1 MGRIYHH
8 RVALL
13 SGCILTV
20 LLCHPVIGV
29 PCEYGFENSTYLQQ
43 QMYFDGSFYGYA
55 YCTDCLDPFQN
66 LTACFWMKSNH
77 TDTNGTV
84 FTIFDSQGSEIRL
97 QSYQFELCINHDCN
111 SSAIKVADGSWH
123 FVCSTWQSLE
133 GEWQLYIDGVRVHQ
147 SLISSQAN
155 FEFLNLSALIIGQHW
170 SYFVYDNSSD
180 YHGYLTFFNLWP
192 SVLDSLTM
200 NELSTG
206 CEYRLYQNC
215 GDLFSWIVDANY
227 LETSGST
234 VEVSQADN
242 CYVGVPCNTPWG
254 NSTYRDQQIGLD
266 GWTASYVV
274 CEECLVSSFQDLTAC
289 FWMKSN
295 TTTNTSGAIFSV
307 FDLWNNENKDIRL
320 LDNSFRFCIKK
331 NCDSSTIYVTDN
343 DWHFVCSA
351 WQSSDGEWRLYM
363 DGVEVHRSLI
373 LPHVNSAFAEGL
385 TLALGQDYSSFMFG
399 NGSSYHGYLA
409 FFNLWMDVLDIYT
422 MNTLSTGCE
431 YWYNQ
436 NCGNLFSWVHD
447 GNHFQESYVDVSEAE
462 NCEYDPACGLP
473 WANSTYRDQQIYF
486 DQSST
491 SYVSCVGCLHHAFQ
505 NFTACFWMKSNNTDT
520 NGTIFSIF
528 DNSGE
533 TDDEIRLQS
542 YHFKLCINNDCS
554 ASNSSSGS
562 PVHAADGNWHF
573 VCVMWQALHGEWRLY
588 INGDDGYQSF
598 IISQTNSTFPE
609 GLSLV
614 LGQSLSGL
622 VNGNGGDGYYGYL
635 AFFNLW
641 SEIPS
646 DIDFI
651 GLSTA
656 ATGCYDD
663 YQTVCGDLFSWVTD
677 GNSFGLSSV
686 EVSTADNCWFDE
698 SNCGAPWGYSA
709 YGGEQIFFNGT
720 SSNVLCEGCLD
731 EAFQDFSACF
741 WMRSNNTYT
750 IGTVF
755 SIFDSFGNTQDS
767 IQLQSHSFELCINDD
782 CETSAHHANDG
793 EWHFVCSTWKSV
805 SGDWRLY
812 VDNIEVHHS
821 SIPSQKSTTFASG
834 LTLVLGTFVSGMV
847 QDDGKGYHGYMTSFN
862 LWNHVLGVAVI
873 DTMDRFC
880 VHRNPICGD
889 LFSWQLDGNNFIVE
903 YVDVFEDDRCGP
915 YHTHQG
921 NNNNNNNNY
930 GVNDNS
936 TTTWPAHT
944 TFGETPASTNHSVST
959 DSYPTDSGSSI
970 MAVSTV
976 HGVSTDSHSTEIGS
990 SMSISTGAH
999 GVSTDSHSTEI
1010 GSSMSISTQ
1019 STGAHG
1025 VSTDSYS
1032 MEMSSGMP
1040 VSSTHGVSTGSYSTD
1055 SVSSMPVSTAHGV
1068 STASYSTET
1077 GSGVPV
1083 SSTHGVSTGSYSTET
1098 GSGVPVSSTHG
1109 ASTASHST
1117 DAGSSMPVSTTQ
1129 AVTSGFYSSDF
1140 GGGMSV
1146 STTHVANSFQPSSE
1160 ISSGRHPVSL
1170 PPTTLSA
1177 ASPTSLSGTHTPS
1190 TSFATTVTMTTYS
1203 GSVRTD
1209 SLASSSTT
1217 LSSTSKTAPPTALS
1231 SLPKST
1237 TTSVAASSAVSTYSP
1252 TTVTALS
1259 PTVSSSPTTDLTTAI
1274 ASSTQYSYTDITTSS
1289 ENASGGHSS
1298 ASHNS
1303 TLQTSSRTP
1312 QTSPG
1317 KTASK
1322 TNTTQSNGGHPG
1334 VTNSSSH
1341 TTNEKLANLE
1351 VEATNCSDV
1360 VSCNSVLTQL
1370 HDLLGNGQ
1378 SDGESVNTEKA
1389 VTVFSQAINPQSL
1402 SSKDITKEEKL
1413 SVVETTI
1420 QTCGSLLDVTNGN
1433 LWSSDNSNE
1442 DDSSHL
1448 ADLVVAMDTFTD
1460 GIMTYINTDLNVT
1473 ISVQTDNIE
1482 LQAKSVDIATIGNS
1496 SVSLGTDKSNIT
1508 MPTSLWIDSGFTN
1521 VSVVFVHYKT
1531 LDQINSQLSNDVKS
1545 DVISLS
1551 ATPLP
1556 EIPFAEDIS
1565 ITLQVEEV
1573 STGSLVCGYLDYTT
1587 TPSEWKTDGCQA
1599 TTSGDGQVT
1608 CDCNHMTN
1616 FALLMQMVDF
1626 EVSAP
1631 DSAALT
1637 WISRV
1642 GSVFSLIALVITF
1655 VVILLIR
1662 LSSDRAMILLNLC
1675 VSLFFAQLLFIVG
1688 AKAVSYEAL
1697 CKTVAIA
1704 LHYLFLVVFFWM
1716 LVEGIQLLTKVR
1728 NVMWRAKTTMIW
1740 YAVIGWVFP
1749 AVIVI
1754 ITVGIRFEYY
1764 ASGDSC
1770 WISQEDG
1777 VIFSFVGPVLAVIVI
1792 NISVLVVV
1800 LRTFLSVKANA
1811 KKKDIEKIKASIRAA
1826 VVLVPLLGVTWI
1838 FGVFAISKQTIFFQ
1852 YLFVILNSLQGVF
1865 IFIFHCLLNEEVK
1878 TSFRRKYRKGSKVG
1892 SKTGK
1897 TTGCNNESM
1906 TTTSTGTATS
1916 M

>member
-903 YVDVFEDDRCGP
+903 YVDVFEDDRC
-915 YHTHQG
+915 
-921 NNNNNNNNY
+921 
-930 GVNDNS
+930 
-936 TTTWPAHT
+936 
-944 TFGETPASTNHSVST
+944 
-959 DSYPTDSGSSI
+959 
-970 MAVSTV
+970 
-976 HGVSTDSHSTEIGS
+976 
-990 SMSISTGAH
+990 
-999 GVSTDSHSTEI
+999 
-1010 GSSMSISTQ
+1010 
-1019 STGAHG
+1019 
-1025 VSTDSYS
+1025 
-1032 MEMSSGMP
+1032 
-1040 VSSTHGVSTGSYSTD
+1040 
-1055 SVSSMPVSTAHGV
+1055 
-1068 STASYSTET
+1068 
-1077 GSGVPV
+1077 
-1083 SSTHGVSTGSYSTET
+1083 
-1098 GSGVPVSSTHG
+1098 
-1109 ASTASHST
+1109 
-1117 DAGSSMPVSTTQ
+1117 
-1129 AVTSGFYSSDF
+1129 
-1140 GGGMSV
+1140 
-1146 STTHVANSFQPSSE
+1146 
-1160 ISSGRHPVSL
+1160 
-1170 PPTTLSA
+1170 
-1177 ASPTSLSGTHTPS
+1177 
-1190 TSFATTVTMTTYS
+1190 
-1203 GSVRTD
+1203 
-1209 SLASSSTT
+1209 
-1217 LSSTSKTAPPTALS
+1217 APPTALS